1 MRVGAKPAVRTLA
14 LGAVLF
20 GEGDAGQSLFLL
32 FDGVVSV
39 EAGGKVLAAL
49 GRGTLVGERD
59 PLECGPRA
67 ATLTVVTPIRV
78 AEQIDRSALEW
89 LSEGHRREEGVPTGG
104 TLGRDLAAAT
114 LEPASSGDTSLG
126 SA

>member
-1 MRVGAKPAVRTLA
+1 
-14 LGAVLF
+14 LGKATPGSRF
-20 GEGDAGQSLFLL
+20 SLL

-39 EAGGKVLAAL
+39 EAGGNVLAEL

-59 PLECGPRA
+59 LLECGLRA

-89 LSEGHRREEGVPTGG
+89 LSEGHRREEGVPSGE

-114 LEPASSGDTSLG
+114 LEPASSGDTSIG